1 MKRMIASIAILALVA
16 GFGFAAPTQESMA
29 DAGPVKLT
37 VGYRAHPDD
46 TLDFELPWYVEWQER
61 TNTEIEFIVFPADTY
76 EEKRNLVLA
85 SGDIPDIVSVESAIA
100 NTYGP
105 DGLFQ
110 ALDELALEVV
120 QSDMLLDYY
129 SDAAKN
135 YHHRAPDGHLY
146 MIPRFNEL
154 AGSPENGIAYRVDV
168 MQELGLTEPDNIEG
182 WYEVLKAVQKGG
194 PAGPAAAE
202 HQRGVVRGRL
212 PDDVR
217 PLL

>member
-1 MKRMIASIAILALVA
+1 M
-16 GFGFAAPTQESMA
+16 
-29 DAGPVKLT
+29 
-37 VGYRAHPDD
+37 
-46 TLDFELPWYVEWQER
+46 EWQER

-110 ALDELALEVV
+110 ALDDLALEVV
-120 QSDMLLDYY
+120 QSDMLRDYY
-129 SDAAKN
+129 SDPAKN

-154 AGSPENGIAYRVDV
+154 ADRRRRHRLPRRRNARAWLDLSPN
-168 MQELGLTEPDNIEG
+168 NIEG
-182 WYEVLKAVQKGG
+182 WYEVLEGGQGG
-194 PAGPAAAE
+194 PAGP
-202 HQRGVVRGRL
+202 VCSS
-212 PDDVR
+212 
-217 PLL
+217 